1 MRYDIESIKKRKE
14 KTKTISKI
22 FNVILIILIY
32 NIVVLAVFGI
42 SKMKNIDIFG
52 YKAYII
58 VTNSMEPNIK
68 IGDVVITKKVEQN
81 ELTKGDVIT
90 FKRGEEVI
98 THRITKIDQKEEGN
112 EYTTRGD
119 NNNIEDKEKVKYDM
133 IEGKKIITIP
143 YLGNIVR
150 LLENRI
156 LFLIIILVLLILCFF
171 KIQKKEKKDIR
182 REKKKIEDEK
192 KDEDKIYRE
201 Y

>member
-14 KTKTISKI
+14 KAKTLNKI
-22 FNVILIILIY
+22 FNVVLIIFIY

-42 SKMKNIDIFG
+42 SKMNNTDIFG

-58 VTNSMEPNIK
+58 ITNSMEPNIK

-192 KDEDKIYRE
+192 KDKDKIYRE